1 MYGNGYLNENHHEND
16 LIEEDWSMVDQ
27 SQSSFSQD
35 STRYE
40 SLENEYMEEE
50 TIGSDDGI

>member
-16 LIEEDWSMVDQ
+16 LIEEDWSMMDQ

-40 SLENEYMEEE
+40 SLDNEYMEED

>member
-1 MYGNGYLNENHHEND
+1 MYGNGYLNENQHEND
-16 LIEEDWSMVDQ
+16 LIEEDWSMMDQ

-40 SLENEYMEEE
+40 SLENEYMEED